1 MIHDQGQVDDR
12 KIFCPFAAAVS
23 LWDQIQGII
32 VSKFE
37 YFHPPLVPLHKE
49 GGHQTGF
56 PGSPPTHQHRE
67 ATLGTLIKRC
77 AIFSSASIITDGL
90 HTTTCGPSLIL
101 NVAVRKFWERH
112 GWATGSRCCR
122 GVSAHRVEGVVGNII
137 HYRIETNKQLS
148 LIILLTLTSS
158 LNLDEFHSDERRP
171 WFRSDSEASITLLC
185 WKEVHPDV
193 QTTTNRKPIIS
204 ATHFPYWFGQGWV
217 LLSERCSHQQLVW
230 LENMFFLSFDNGIW
244 QNAMANLFPGLT
256 SEVFLGYD
264 LISKW
269 L

>member
-1 MIHDQGQVDDR
+1 MLQVCTSDYCLVIHSLIGIIRFWIDEE
-12 KIFCPFAAAVS
+12 P

-148 LIILLTLTSS
+148 LIILLTLTFIFEPGRVSFRRKAS
-158 LNLDEFHSDERRP
+158 LIP
-171 WFRSDSEASITLLC
+171 KWFRSFYHTFMLEGGTSRRSDHHQSKANHLSY
-185 WKEVHPDV
+185 P
-193 QTTTNRKPIIS
+193 
-204 ATHFPYWFGQGWV
+204 FP
-217 LLSERCSHQQLVW
+217 LLVW
-230 LENMFFLSFDNGIW
+230 SRVGFAFWEVLSPTTGLVGKHGFFVIW
-244 QNAMANLFPGLT
+244 QWNLAKRNGKSF
-256 SEVFLGYD
+256 SWFN
-264 LISKW
+264 
-269 L
+269 